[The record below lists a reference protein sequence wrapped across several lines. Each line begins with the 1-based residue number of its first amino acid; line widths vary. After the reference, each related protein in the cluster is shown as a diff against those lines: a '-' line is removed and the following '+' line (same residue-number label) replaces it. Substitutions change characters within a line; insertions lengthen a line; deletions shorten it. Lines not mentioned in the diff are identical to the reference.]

1 MNENN
6 INYDLIKKIV
16 FENPNNYTLGEVI
29 RRLIMEIQDK
39 KNGNQ
44 KT

>member
-6 INYDLIKKIV
+6 INYELIKKIV

-29 RRLIMEIQDK
+29 RKLVAEIQDGK
-39 KNGNQ
+39 K

>member
-1 MNENN
+1 MKESDV
-6 INYDLIKKIV
+6 NYELLKKIV

-29 RRLIMEIQDK
+29 RKLVTEIQDGK
-39 KNGNQ
+39 K